1 MKTLRSLVALLPLM
15 LVSASAEAAPNPAF
29 VNPYLPSQ
37 ATPGFVNPY
46 LDTEACIER
55 CLRKYRVTQC
65 TDRCGADLACIER
78 CMDPAGPCL
87 ERCR

>member
-1 MKTLRSLVALLPLM
+1 MKLLMSLLASVPLL
-15 LVSASAEAAPNPAF
+15 LVSASASAAPTPGF
-29 VNPYLPSQ
+29 VTPYLAIQ
-37 ATPGFVNPY
+37 AKPGFVNPY
-46 LDTEACIER
+46 GDTEACLER